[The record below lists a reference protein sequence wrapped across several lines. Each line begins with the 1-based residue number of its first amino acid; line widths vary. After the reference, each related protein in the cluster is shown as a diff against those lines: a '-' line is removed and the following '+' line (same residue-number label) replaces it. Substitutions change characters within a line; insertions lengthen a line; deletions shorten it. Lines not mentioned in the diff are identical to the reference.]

1 MSGTGRAMFR
11 EKLYT
16 TLLWSA
22 VPIAGAMLADY
33 AITILLLHAWAAY
46 TPLVTLSIATIV
58 SLPVCY
64 TLVGGRIDLR
74 HARDELA
81 MARDQAVNA
90 NQTKTLFFANVSHE
104 LRTPLNAIIGFSEL
118 LALDAFA
125 AKRREYATLIHS
137 SGEHLLGLVND
148 LLDLARIEAGK
159 FELHCENVSLDEL
172 VDECARI
179 VEGRARDSGIRFGR
193 RMAPDLPLAFA
204 DRRALKQI
212 LLNLLTNAIK
222 FTRREG
228 SIEVFARLN
237 SSGELAFGVKD
248 DGIGVA
254 EEDQARVFERF
265 GQGRHDVTGADE
277 GTGLGLPIVKGL
289 AEAHGG
295 RVAMESRLGEGTCV
309 TVWLPPAR
317 LNVQPQKFAL

>member
-1 MSGTGRAMFR
+1 MSGSGYAMFR
-11 EKLYT
+11 ENA
-16 TLLWSA
+16 TLVWSA

-46 TPLVTLSIATIV
+46 TPFVTLAIATLV
-58 SLPVCY
+58 SFPVAFA
-64 TLVGGRIDLR
+64 LVSGRIDLR
-74 HARDELA
+74 RARDELA
-81 MARDQAVNA
+81 AARDTAVNA
-90 NQTKTLFFANVSHE
+90 DQTKTMFFANVSHE

-118 LALDAFA
+118 LKSDAFA
-125 AKRREYATLIHS
+125 AKRREYADLIHS
-137 SGEHLLGLVND
+137 SGTHLLGLVND

-159 FELHCENVSLDEL
+159 FELQCETVGLGEL
-172 VDECARI
+172 IEECARI

-193 RMAPDLPLAFA
+193 KVAADLPLAFA

-222 FTRREG
+222 FTRRDG
-228 SIEVFARLN
+228 SVEVFARLV

-254 EEDQARVFERF
+254 EEDQLRVFERF
-265 GQGRHDVTGADE
+265 GQGRHDIAAIDE

-295 RVAMESRLGEGTCV
+295 RVAMDSRLGEGTCV
-309 TVWLPPAR
+309 TVWLPRER
-317 LNVQPQKFAL
+317 LMFPKKIALAS

>member
-1 MSGTGRAMFR
+1 MFR
-11 EKLYT
+11 EKLLT

-22 VPIAGAMLADY
+22 VPIAGAMLVDY

-46 TPLVTLSIATIV
+46 TPLITLSVATIV

-64 TLVGGRIDLR
+64 ALVSGRIDLR
-74 HARDELA
+74 HARDELTA
-81 MARDQAVNA
+81 ARDTAISA

-118 LALDAFA
+118 LSLDAFA
-125 AKRREYATLIHS
+125 AKRREYADLIHS
-137 SGEHLLGLVND
+137 SGKHLLGLVND

-159 FELHCENVSLDEL
+159 FELHGESVSLGEL
-172 VDECARI
+172 IDECART
-179 VEGRARDSGIRFGR
+179 VEGRARESGIGLSR
-193 RMAPDLPLAFA
+193 RVASDLPRAFA

-222 FTRREG
+222 FTRRDG
-228 SIEVFARLN
+228 SVEMFARLAN
-237 SSGELAFGVKD
+237 SGELLFGVKD
-248 DGIGVA
+248 DGIGIA

-277 GTGLGLPIVKGL
+277 GSGLGLPIVKGL
-289 AEAHGG
+289 IEAHGG
-295 RVAMESRLGEGTCV
+295 YVTLESELGEGTCI
-309 TVWLPPAR
+309 TVWLPRER
-317 LNVQPQKFAL
+317 LIPLKKIALAS

>member
-1 MSGTGRAMFR
+1 MFK
-11 EKLYT
+11 EKLLT

-33 AITILLLHAWAAY
+33 AITILLLHAWQSY
-46 TPLVTLSIATIV
+46 TPFITLSVAVIV
-58 SLPVCY
+58 SLPVTY
-64 TLVGGRIDLR
+64 ALVSGRIELR
-74 HARDELA
+74 HARDELTA
-81 MARDQAVNA
+81 ARDIAVNA

-125 AKRREYATLIHS
+125 AKRREYADLIHS
-137 SGEHLLGLVND
+137 SGKHLLGLVND

-159 FELHCENVSLDEL
+159 FELHDESVSLEQL
-172 VDECARI
+172 IDECART
-179 VEGRARDSGIRFGR
+179 VEMRARESGVRLMHRI
-193 RMAPDLPLAFA
+193 APDLPHAFA

-222 FTRREG
+222 FTRRDGTVEM
-228 SIEVFARLN
+228 FARQTN
-237 SSGELAFGVKD
+237 AGELAFGVKD
-248 DGIGVA
+248 DGIGIA

-265 GQGRHDVTGADE
+265 GQGRHDVAGADE

-289 AEAHGG
+289 IEAHGG
-295 RVAMESRLGEGTCV
+295 RVTMESRLGEGTCV
-309 TVWLPPAR
+309 TVWLPRTR
-317 LNVQPQKFAL
+317 LVPLKKIALAS